1 MSDESIIGKF
11 FGVLGFKVDHHGVE
25 DFQKSLDHVKHA
37 VQGIFAV
44 ELIGHVVEFVER
56 SIGAAAAVNDLA
68 EVTEMSAEKI
78 AALGRVA
85 IDNSSNVDA
94 MKEAI
99 LGVYR
104 ATGQAA
110 MGIGRNV
117 KLFQAL
123 GLHAKDSSGHVKSAE
138 TMMGEIADKFQKMD
152 MAKVVATAGRLGIDP
167 MIAKAMKEMGAEGW
181 EKAVGEALG
190 KGLLTEEDYRQADKT
205 EKTFKRFHLITGQI
219 AALLAN
225 QLAPWLRRAVDAI
238 EKFITE
244 NKVEIVKKM
253 HAGMRLLSRVL
264 SEIWQVGAS
273 VYKAMAK
280 VYEFFQKNERA
291 GQALRAVF
299 VALVGLRVAAWIRGV
314 ADSLAALRSSA
325 LLSLAPLALLVG
337 GVVLIVQDWMAF
349 KRGEESVFQSLSE
362 KWPGAIKAIETAI
375 RAVKEIWDAIVEDA
389 RELGLLS
396 KAPPPKAGTPEF
408 AQAISRS
415 DALQAEVEE
424 KATNPLGVGKQP
436 WYKGVAAHFLRGG
449 IYDMQ
454 QTANAL
460 DILQKARDAKAAA
473 DAVEPGGSSQLFGAS
488 VAPEGYYL
496 PSGPMSAGDVM
507 GDRQRG
513 SGDTTFVNIT
523 GTKVE
528 IKADTPERARTA
540 GDSARD
546 ALSSQRIRNN
556 QPRGI

>member
-1 MSDESIIGKF
+1 MSEESIIGKF

-25 DFQKSLDHVKHA
+25 EFQRSLDHVKHA
-37 VQGIFAV
+37 VQGIFAT
-44 ELIGHVVEFVER
+44 ELIGHVMEFVER
-56 SIGAAAAVNDLA
+56 SIGAAAAVNNLG

-138 TMMGEIADKFQKMD
+138 TMMGELADKFQKMD

-244 NKVEIVKKM
+244 NKVQIVKKL
-253 HAGMRLLSRVL
+253 HAAMGVL
-264 SEIWQVGAS
+264 SSVLETIWYWGKHIWAVFESVYRWFNQTASAATAMKVAIGAIVALKLSSEIGKAASAAMGLFKSLGALPSLFGLAIIAVGLLIDDFLVWKEGGESFIGDVEQKWPRAFEAIKTIMEGLVDTMNQVVEAGRVVGLIAPKATAKTSMAWYKKMQENPPLPPSEDYAAYMDMKAMIESGQHPMQQLAAAPAQARENFVGTMQQRAAAPAQMMAELVEAKRAGAS
-273 VYKAMAK
+273 
-280 VYEFFQKNERA
+280 
-291 GQALRAVF
+291 
-299 VALVGLRVAAWIRGV
+299 
-314 ADSLAALRSSA
+314 
-325 LLSLAPLALLVG
+325 
-337 GVVLIVQDWMAF
+337 
-349 KRGEESVFQSLSE
+349 
-362 KWPGAIKAIETAI
+362 GATM
-375 RAVKEIWDAIVEDA
+375 
-389 RELGLLS
+389 
-396 KAPPPKAGTPEF
+396 
-408 AQAISRS
+408 
-415 DALQAEVEE
+415 
-424 KATNPLGVGKQP
+424 
-436 WYKGVAAHFLRGG
+436 Y
-449 IYDMQ
+449 
-454 QTANAL
+454 
-460 DILQKARDAKAAA
+460 
-473 DAVEPGGSSQLFGAS
+473 
-488 VAPEGYYL
+488 
-496 PSGPMSAGDVM
+496 
-507 GDRQRG
+507 
-513 SGDTTFVNIT
+513 IT
-523 GTKVE
+523 GTKIE
-528 IKADTPERARTA
+528 IKADTPERAEQA
-540 GDSARD
+540 GESARD
-546 ALSSQRIRNN
+546 ALASQEIRNY